1 MKKNIS
7 CKLTQFSQM
16 KMNRRPDFKSTSIVQ
31 LTYSKLVCVKLK
43 NKNDEIKQGGNE
55 KKVEKFEYD
64 EI

>member
-1 MKKNIS
+1 
-7 CKLTQFSQM
+7 M